1 MSTVKNYTTIYLQ
14 LNQIGVLDVTI
25 LLMTFFDKVCL
36 PNNIE
41 DLSIHVFNMITG
53 IIESKIL
60 KKHIS
65 SEYNCKFNIRKYDS
79 NKKQNNNKSQCEC
92 KKTSYM

>member
-1 MSTVKNYTTIYLQ
+1 M
-14 LNQIGVLDVTI
+14 LDVTI

-60 KKHIS
+60 KNIYHPNIIVNLIQENMIQIKSRITIKVNASVKKHHIC
-65 SEYNCKFNIRKYDS
+65 ENIIFLILLHVVVKW
-79 NKKQNNNKSQCEC
+79 
-92 KKTSYM
+92 

>member
-1 MSTVKNYTTIYLQ
+1 MSKVKNYTTIYLQ

-25 LLMTFFDKVCL
+25 LLMTFLDKVCL

-41 DLSIHVFNMITG
+41 DLSIQVFNMITG

-60 KKHIS
+60 K
-65 SEYNCKFNIRKYDS
+65 NIYHP
-79 NKKQNNNKSQCEC
+79 NIIVNLI
-92 KKTSYM
+92 

>member
-1 MSTVKNYTTIYLQ
+1 
-14 LNQIGVLDVTI
+14 
-25 LLMTFFDKVCL
+25 MTFFDKVCL

-60 KKHIS
+60 K
-65 SEYNCKFNIRKYDS
+65 NIYHP
-79 NKKQNNNKSQCEC
+79 NIIVNLI
-92 KKTSYM
+92 